1 LQLKPK
7 TATVKH
13 QIMQNNSIFTA
24 ISGHLP
30 LLQLPLFFVYIFFS
44 SFFSG
49 THHFALGRNVQ
60 QTYLKQSFVS
70 RLGQKV
76 VQRFTRCKWVAAA
89 AATTRAAAATATATL
104 ATATATP
111 ATGVWESWP
120 NSKSSIA
127 ATASLDDAIVAA
139 CH

>member
-1 LQLKPK
+1 
-7 TATVKH
+7 
-13 QIMQNNSIFTA
+13 
-24 ISGHLP
+24 
-30 LLQLPLFFVYIFFS
+30 
-44 SFFSG
+44 
-49 THHFALGRNVQ
+49 
-60 QTYLKQSFVS
+60 
-70 RLGQKV
+70 
-76 VQRFTRCKWVAAA
+76 VAAA

>member
-89 AATTRAAAATATATL
+89 AATAATTRAAA